1 MGNFYSGDAGS
12 TVATGNIT
20 LNDTRRMFN
29 FGERVAE
36 LAPQQSPFFVYLSKV
51 AKKVTDDPVFKFLE
65 QRHQWQRRNFTV
77 HTDLSEALAT
87 DGAGGPYTNTGQDIT
102 LVLECGYD
110 EYGRV
115 AANSAPNFI
124 LPGQILA
131 IKDDAG
137 KVHTMRLKSTAT
149 VTPGTG
155 DVSIVLYDHDTTTWF
170 AESVGTNPSSSDFSA
185 SNKNK
190 GQVIGSA
197 FAEGTGAP
205 DGWEDK
211 MFDREGYCQI
221 FKTGMN
227 LFSGTSMATG
237 YRGIKNEYQ
246 RVWQEK
252 LMEHKMDIEH
262 AMLFGLGGTTS
273 AFETGTGAPLR
284 TTHGIL
290 PYTESNGKVYNFTYA
305 SSGYDAI
312 LDAMEDFFAP
322 ESGNSGNKLVLA
334 SRKVITYLNKLGSGS
349 FMNNSVGSSQYSLDV
364 SSIPGNFGHTVT
376 KVSTI
381 FGDLHFVAEP
391 LLRGPWEDYCCA
403 VDMKNVAYRPLAGN
417 GINRDTFIET
427 NVQGNDVDGRK
438 DQIITEAGL
447 EISVPET
454 HAVLKFG

>member
-1 MGNFYSGDAGS
+1 MGTFYSGAAGNDVQS
-12 TVATGNIT
+12 SNVDI
-20 LNDTRRMFN
+20 NDTRRMFN
-29 FGERVAE
+29 FGDRVAE

-51 AKKVTDDPVFKFLE
+51 AKKATDDPVFKFLE

-77 HTDLSEALAT
+77 HTTVTSAAYT
-87 DGAGGPYTNTGQDIT
+87 AGTAVDN
-102 LVLECGYD
+102 VMKFECGYD
-110 EYGRV
+110 EYGNI
-115 AANSAPNFI
+115 AANSQPKF
-124 LPGQILA
+124 LLEGQVVA
-131 IKDDAG
+131 IKADDGNVYNWKIDGAPDLDSVAG
-137 KVHTMRLKSTAT
+137 EAEVKMIPLTTHTQAYTA
-149 VTPGTG
+149 GN
-155 DVSIVLYDHDTTTWF
+155 
-170 AESVGTNPSSSDFSA
+170 A
-185 SNKNK
+185 
-190 GQVIGSA
+190 GQVVGSA

-205 DGWEDK
+205 LGWEDK
-211 MFDREGYCQI
+211 MFDREGYTQI
-221 FKTGMN
+221 FKTAMN
-227 LFSGTSMATG
+227 MFSGTAMATS

-262 AMLFGLGGTTS
+262 AMLFGLGSSSNEQG
-273 AFETGTGAPLR
+273 GVPLR
-284 TTHGIL
+284 YTHGIL

-391 LLRGPWEDYCCA
+391 LLRGPWEDYCCD

-454 HAVLKFG
+454 HAVLKFS